1 MKPRA
6 KQNGLLAEQLDDE
19 LIVYDPDRGRGHC
32 LNRTAA
38 AVWRCADGEHTVAEL
53 AAMLRQELD
62 PVADENLVWHTLDRL
77 NAAHLLEEPRPRST
91 EEIRASRRE
100 FVRKVGLVGV
110 VSLLLPVVTSVAAPA
125 AAQAQMGGGGSGS
138 SSGSGGNCNTGL
150 LLAEWFTTK

>member
-6 KQNGLLAEQLDDE
+6 KRNGLLSEQLDDE
-19 LIVYDPDRGRGHC
+19 LIVYDPDQGRGHC

-38 AVWRCADGEHTVAEL
+38 LVWRRANGEHTVAEL
-53 AAMLRQELD
+53 AAILHQELD
-62 PVADENLVWHTLDRL
+62 PVADENLVWHALDRL

-110 VSLLLPVVTSVAAPA
+110 VSLLLPMVTSVAAPA
-125 AAQAQMGGGGSGS
+125 PAQALVGGGGSGS
-138 SSGSGGNCNTGL
+138 SSGSAGNCHSAMP
-150 LLAEWFTTK
+150 LAEWLSTK